1 MASSCRLQE
10 AFSSFERTGAADLAL
25 PRHVQYNALAG
36 IAAGV
41 FQCALPVMWL
51 LPC

>member
-1 MASSCRLQE
+1 MARASRLQE
-10 AFSSFERTGAADLAL
+10 AFSSFEDTGAADLAL

-41 FQCALPVMWL
+41 FQCALAVI
-51 LPC
+51 